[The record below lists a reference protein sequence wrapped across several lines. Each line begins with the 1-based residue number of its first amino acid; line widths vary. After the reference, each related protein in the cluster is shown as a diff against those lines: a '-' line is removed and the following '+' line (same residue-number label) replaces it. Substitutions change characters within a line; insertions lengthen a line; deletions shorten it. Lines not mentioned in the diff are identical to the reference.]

1 MNVNVRKLFAA
12 ISAALCVSLLV
23 GSLSMP
29 ASADVYNWS
38 DISEEVEKSGLESV
52 FIVDRA
58 FGIRHWL
65 PTVFSADEITEE
77 ESESGLVTR
86 YTYPDAKWKV
96 ELYSYNYEEGAFAD
110 LEEYKAFLEEIGYEN
125 IHNDVINGMDVL
137 TYGSEENDEA
147 VVTFFDRDDEIA
159 EMIFSPISDSEF
171 NSIATAIML
180 SIQKVTVVDWD
191 ETIQMIGAPEDSGRF
206 FELEGMD
213 VAYWM
218 PDELNEL
225 ELGEVDKDSGF
236 IAAFRHDDED
246 LEIYF
251 QEIPFE
257 DVQKVAAKK
266 AVKSGADK
274 ADADKAGDAEAEEK
288 AEQSEDVKADN
299 KADKSDAKKAGKS
312 DNKQAAKSGAKQ
324 ADEAAVEYEFV
335 LTAEAVAAYLEDA
348 GASNIE
354 RAYINELECLTC
366 EFEEYGIMSVAIFND
381 KTLITLNFAP
391 LTDYDYSELI
401 YEITSSLQSNIV
413 QLDWSEIEPLIKDEI
428 DGEFYTYDNV
438 NAAVWI
444 PDILGEIK
452 LTQDDIE
459 DGYLGVYCTADAEN
473 VITVKHTVLDES
485 ASYEELLEFLEDI
498 GATDITKA
506 MVNGYRAVSYTLED
520 DNTGSMMLMSDDSD
534 LLLEVQF
541 YPVSDEDFASVAQ
554 IIMASAMLTRPE
566 K

>member
-12 ISAALCVSLLV
+12 ISAALCVSLLA
-23 GSLSMP
+23 GSLSMT

-38 DISEEVEKSGLESV
+38 DISGEVEKSGLESV

-77 ESESGLVTR
+77 ESESGLITR
-86 YTYPDAKWKV
+86 YTYPDAKWTV

-110 LEEYKAFLEEIGYEN
+110 LEEYQAFLEEIGYEN

-147 VVTFFDRDDEIA
+147 IVTFIDRDDEIA
-159 EMIFSPISDSEF
+159 EMIFSPMSDSEF

-180 SIQKVTVVDWD
+180 SIQQVTIVDWD
-191 ETIQMIGAPEDSGRF
+191 ETIQMMGPPEDSGRF

-236 IAAFRHDDED
+236 IAAFRHNDED

-274 ADADKAGDAEAEEK
+274 ADADKAGDAKAEEK
-288 AEQSEDVKADN
+288 AEKSEDAKADD

-541 YPVSDEDFASVAQ
+541 YPVSDEDFASIAQ
-554 IIMASAMLTRPE
+554 IIMASAMLTKPE